1 MLGTILLINLAGA
14 VALLLWGTHMV
25 SSGVLRGFGTVLRNW
40 LGRHLGNRWLALLAG
55 LGITGLLQSST
66 ATSLMAASFTASGT
80 LGLAPALAVMLGAN
94 VGTTLVV
101 QLLSFDTSLLA
112 PLALLSGLLLFRL
125 GDGPR
130 LESLGQCL
138 IGLGLMLLAL
148 ALLGHSLQQIEASP
162 AFVAVIHGLEG
173 DPLIALLLAALLT
186 WACHSSVA
194 VVLLVASLAQAGLVS
209 LPIALALVLG
219 ANLGGALPALGV
231 AGSRV
236 ARRLPLGNLLVRLL
250 GCLLVLPWL
259 TALAQ
264 PANALGGAAA
274 VWFHSAFNLALAL
287 LAIGFTGPLA
297 ALLARLLPEEAQ
309 SDDPGMPRY
318 LDEAGLE
325 VANIGLANATREV
338 LRLADMASLML
349 RATSGLLQRP
359 EAKVAAEI
367 RRQDQALDQLSAAI
381 RAYLAD
387 LGQDG
392 LGDSDADRAQEILLF
407 AINIEHI
414 GDLVANSLL
423 PLAMRWAGRSRAGSE
438 FELGRMLPLQ
448 AAIEESLHLAINAFL
463 REDLD
468 AALRLVARKKLLQRL
483 EADAS
488 RERFRRLRD
497 DRGAWVESGDVFQ
510 RILRD

>member
-1 MLGTILLINLAGA
+1 M
-14 VALLLWGTHMV
+14 
-25 SSGVLRGFGTVLRNW
+25 
-40 LGRHLGNRWLALLAG
+40 
-55 LGITGLLQSST
+55 
-66 ATSLMAASFTASGT
+66 
-80 LGLAPALAVMLGAN
+80 
-94 VGTTLVV
+94 
-101 QLLSFDTSLLA
+101 
-112 PLALLSGLLLFRL
+112 
-125 GDGPR
+125 
-130 LESLGQCL
+130 
-138 IGLGLMLLAL
+138 
-148 ALLGHSLQQIEASP
+148 
-162 AFVAVIHGLEG
+162 
-173 DPLIALLLAALLT
+173 
-186 WACHSSVA
+186 
-194 VVLLVASLAQAGLVS
+194 
-209 LPIALALVLG
+209 
-219 ANLGGALPALGV
+219 
-231 AGSRV
+231 
-236 ARRLPLGNLLVRLL
+236 RLL

-309 SDDPGMPRY
+309 SDEPGMPRY

-448 AAIEESLHLAINAFL
+448 AAIEESLHLAISAFL

-510 RILRD
+510 RILRDYRRIHHHVTALAYPLLERSGIDPMAKRPDEPGQGGIGMRLLICAGRHFRTPNACAWRSTSATACNRWRCSATCCMPAAACRTRPSAGAASVARIRAPTIIRSAVAATTPCASMARPSSARPRRTWCWCFPVGAWPANWYRSRTLPTSR

>member
-1 MLGTILLINLAGA
+1 MHAPSPCTPVPVETPWRIFLVFLRLGLSSFGGPLAHLGYFRQEFVQRRRWLGEA
-14 VALLLWGTHMV
+14 AYAELVALCQFLPGPA
-25 SSGVLRGFGTVLRNW
+25 SSQV
-40 LGRHLGNRWLALLAG
+40 
-55 LGITGLLQSST
+55 GI
-66 ATSLMAASFTASGT
+66 A
-80 LGLAPALAVMLGAN
+80 LGL
-94 VGTTLVV
+94 
-101 QLLSFDTSLLA
+101 SRR
-112 PLALLSGLLLFRL
+112 GL
-125 GDGPR
+125 P
-130 LESLGQCL
+130 
-138 IGLGLMLLAL
+138 
-148 ALLGHSLQQIEASP
+148 
-162 AFVAVIHGLEG
+162 
-173 DPLIALLLAALLT
+173 
-186 WACHSSVA
+186 
-194 VVLLVASLAQAGLVS
+194 
-209 LPIALALVLG
+209 
-219 ANLGGALPALGV
+219 GALCAW
-231 AGSRV
+231 AGFT
-236 ARRLPLGNLLVRLL
+236 LP
-250 GCLLVLPWL
+250 
-259 TALAQ
+259 
-264 PANALGGAAA
+264 
-274 VWFHSAFNLALAL
+274 SALALAL
-287 LAIGFTGPLA
+287 LAIGFTGTLA

-309 SDDPGMPRY
+309 SDEPGMPRY

-359 EAKVAAEI
+359 EAKVVAEI

-448 AAIEESLHLAINAFL
+448 AAIEESLHLAISAFL

-510 RILRD
+510 RILRDYRRIHHHVTALAYPLLERSGIDPMAKRPDEPGQGEGSACAS